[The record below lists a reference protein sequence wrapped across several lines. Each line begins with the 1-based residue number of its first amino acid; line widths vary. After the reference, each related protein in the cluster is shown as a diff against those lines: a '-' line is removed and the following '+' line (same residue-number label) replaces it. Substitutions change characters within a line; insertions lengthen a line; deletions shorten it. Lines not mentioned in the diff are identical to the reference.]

1 MEIRLLEKGY
11 KNSEELYHD
20 FINDRI
26 DPSNAYFSNEVVE
39 IKNAPD
45 FPIYM
50 AKLSGEEVKNAFL
63 EAFHTIAESYLDT
76 ERDLILDER
85 FWHSLLIQEKRDYLL
100 EKYPQIHTGINEFRK
115 IVVKK
120 FDWENYIYKVILG
133 AQYITD
139 NISGETERERYYHLI
154 IDNLDVYNYLIKYE
168 LFRNDQFIINILDII
183 DELDISKLAKAK
195 IKGREDLGDDERY
208 GRRVLFEFNKS
219 YPVVMAPML
228 EKEELKK
235 LFITYLNYYYDVTT
249 IIPKEEIPT
258 ELLNESEDQEE
269 DSSDDIAPMLSDMVD
284 KVEHRT
290 GEVTFDHT
298 DDKSQVAEVQVST
311 LVKENHLQDE
321 KVQTDPLLTYLE
333 KVDLS
338 YIDRRDKGGFLWV
351 IGDRSIRRHLNP
363 LKQEGIKYKYKPI
376 GSKVTANRPA
386 WLFYD

>member
-20 FINDRI
+20 FISDRI
-26 DPSNAYFSNEVVE
+26 DPSNAYFSNDVVT
-39 IKNAPD
+39 IKDAPN

-63 EAFHTIAESYLDT
+63 EAFHTIAEYYLDT
-76 ERDLILDER
+76 ERELILDER
-85 FWHSLLIQEKRDYLL
+85 FWHSLLIQHKRDYIVG
-100 EKYPQIHTGINEFRK
+100 KYPQIHTGINEFRK

-120 FDWENYIYKVILG
+120 FDWENYIYKAILG

-139 NISGETERERYYHLI
+139 NISDEAERERYYHLI

-168 LFRNDQFIINILDII
+168 VFRNDQFIINILDII
-183 DELDISKLAKAK
+183 DELGISKLAKAK

-249 IIPKEEIPT
+249 IIPVDEIPK
-258 ELLNESEDQEE
+258 ELLDESEYEEE
-269 DSSDDIAPMLSDMVD
+269 DSSEDVAPMVTDVVD
-284 KVEHRT
+284 SVEHNA
-290 GEVTFDHT
+290 GEITFENNEDNA
-298 DDKSQVAEVQVST
+298 QVAEVQVST
-311 LVKENHLQDE
+311 LVKENQPQNE

-333 KVDLS
+333 KYNLS

-363 LKQEGIKYKYKPI
+363 LKQEGVKFKYKPI
-376 GSKVTANRPA
+376 GSKVTNNRPA